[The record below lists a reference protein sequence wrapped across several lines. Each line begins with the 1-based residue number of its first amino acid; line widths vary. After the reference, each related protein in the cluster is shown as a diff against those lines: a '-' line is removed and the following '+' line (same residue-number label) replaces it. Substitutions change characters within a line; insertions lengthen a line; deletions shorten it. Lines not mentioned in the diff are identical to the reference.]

1 MERRN
6 RRRGEDGYAMV
17 AIMGVMMFAL
27 ILTTV
32 AAPSLKFESQREK
45 EEEMLWRGQQVAT
58 AIARYQ
64 RVRGTFPTDLN
75 DLVKGVDIGPGKKM
89 RFLRPSAL
97 CDPMTPCSPPESNW
111 RTVHPGDPLVKELLE
126 AYLATREKGQIMLPP
141 PPPMLV
147 TFAAASG
154 GQLPPGLGSATG
166 AGLPQPPQGG
176 GEGGAPGLPPQGG
189 GGSTLGPD
197 DKPKGPI
204 LGVVSRK
211 SDKMFR
217 NYFGIDEYDHTLFF
231 PEVQVMVN
239 GFVNPLVLGSAIA
252 STGKDDNCPGGGVL
266 IDGKCW
272 GGLIPG
278 QLKRDPNAVNPGGP
292 TP

>member
-1 MERRN
+1 MKKSRRKN
-6 RRRGEDGYAMV
+6 EDGYALV

-27 ILTTV
+27 ILTAA
-32 AAPSLKFESQREK
+32 AAPTLKFESQREK

-64 RVRGTFPTDLN
+64 RVRGGFPTDLN
-75 DLVKGVDIGPGKKM
+75 DLVKGIEIAPGKKL
-89 RFLRPSAL
+89 RFMRPSAL
-97 CDPMTPCSPPESNW
+97 CDPMTPCSPPASNW

-126 AYLATREKGQIMLPP
+126 AYLATREKGQILLPP

-147 TFAAASG
+147 AFAAAGG

-166 AGLPQPPQGG
+166 AGLPPQGG
-176 GEGGAPGLPPQGG
+176 VDPAGGSPQGG
-189 GGSTLGPD
+189 SGLDAD

-231 PEVQVMVN
+231 PEVQVMVS
-239 GFVNPLVLGSAIA
+239 GFINPLVLGGAIA

-272 GGLIPG
+272 GGMIPG
-278 QLKRDPNAVNPGGP
+278 PLKRDPNTITPGSGGP
-292 TP
+292 LP